1 MAEREWV
8 LATGSSRSTVSHRFI
23 GMKRLTNAKTARILR
38 PSIETG

>member
-8 LATGSSRSTVSHRFI
+8 VATGSSRNSHRFI
-23 GMKRLTNAKTARILR
+23 GMKRLTIAKGPGILR